1 MVEQGEGGGAMSF
14 LKRFP
19 PPADGVRHQQPDTEA
34 LLAGRSLGTGT
45 LYIAERCGGYT
56 GWEPSE
62 TARDGPEGPG
72 WGLG

>member
-45 LYIAERCGGYT
+45 LYIAERCGGQ
-56 GWEPSE
+56 
-62 TARDGPEGPG
+62 GPG
-72 WGLG
+72 ALGDCPGRP